1 MIKNM
6 IEKICPKCKGKDVKV
21 DWKSGTVGFTTD
33 KYICKKCGYTSAF
46 FPEVD
51 EK

>member
-1 MIKNM
+1 MIKQ
-6 IEKICPKCKGKDVKV
+6 KICPKCKSKDVKF
-21 DWKSGTVGFTTD
+21 DWQTGIVGLAVADRYT
-33 KYICKKCGYTSAF
+33 CSKCGYTSAF